1 MGLSKEK
8 AIEMLNS
15 LDSEEV
21 ILRTPEQEADFLK
34 NYKDTEVEAEI
45 GQRISKV
52 HSQYDEDFERVFGVR
67 KAGDQKSYEFFK
79 QHGEKL
85 KQEASEAQKLKERI
99 KTLEESGSEASKK
112 TIEALKKEIEEVQ
125 AASVQ
130 KQQEYESKLQEYE
143 QKTTRQMAMVQMEN
157 DLIGVEWKKEIPETV
172 RNAYIKTVQE
182 RLIAQSERIDGVL
195 TFKDEKGTLRNK
207 ETLKPL
213 TSKEMQMMELAALI
227 KEGKTQP
234 GTGGTGA
241 ASSHQGVDIPGNVT
255 SKVELQKYLIEVQ
268 GLVRGTEEF
277 TKAYNELSPKLEKI
291 K

>member
-15 LDSEEV
+15 IESGEV
-21 ILRTPEQEADFLK
+21 ILRTPEQEAEFLK

-52 HSQYDEDFERVFGVR
+52 HSQYDDDFERVFGVR
-67 KAGDQKSYEFFK
+67 KASDQKSYDFFK

-85 KQEASEAQKLKERI
+85 KQEATEAQKLRERI
-99 KTLEESGSEASKK
+99 KVLEESGSEASKK

-125 AASVQ
+125 QASQ
-130 KQQEYESKLQEYE
+130 AKQLEYETKLKNYE
-143 QKTTRQMAMVQMEN
+143 TQVHQQMAMAQMEN
-157 DLIGVEWKKEIPETV
+157 DLIGVEWKKEIPEGV
-172 RNAYIKTVQE
+172 RNVYIKSVQE
-182 RLIAQSERIDGVL
+182 RLIKMSERIDGIL

-213 TSKEMQMMELAALI
+213 TSKEMQLAELKDLV
-227 KEGKTQP
+227 KEGKNQP
-234 GTGGTGA
+234 GTGGSGMPPDTA
-241 ASSHQGVDIPGNVT
+241 DLPGNIT
-255 SKVELQKYLIEVQ
+255 TKVELTKYLIEVL
-268 GLVRGTEEF
+268 GLVRGTPEYE
-277 TKAYNELSPKLEKI
+277 KAYNEFSPKLKTI